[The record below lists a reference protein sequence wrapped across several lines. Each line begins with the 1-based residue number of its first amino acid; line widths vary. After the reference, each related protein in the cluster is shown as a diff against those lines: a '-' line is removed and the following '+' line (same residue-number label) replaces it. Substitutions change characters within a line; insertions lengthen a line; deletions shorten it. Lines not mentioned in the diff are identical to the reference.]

1 MTELIIERA
10 EHSTERN
17 ILIENNTCNIKDFFS
32 NLCKNNFTYESD
44 KDSFKYDIILSIV
57 NGSLSELLTQVVN
70 NGTEFIIKEGNEV
83 YQISTIS
90 NQKNYENNL
99 TNIDFKQCEEKIRE
113 KEGIPDGELVIF
125 KIEHMIEGYKI
136 PVIEYA
142 IFGENGEY
150 INLDYCEDISSLYYI
165 PVSINEDNLFM
176 HDPSSEYYNDMC
188 YKYKS
193 DNGIDVT
200 IYDRKNN
207 YNENNLSL
215 CEANCTFKGYNS
227 STLKAECECKTK
239 SYMYTVDDLSRD
251 DLLDKMENKQSL
263 TNLNLMKCNNLLSN
277 TENIKN
283 NTGFF
288 LIAIIIVLFII
299 VMIIFCV
306 KGYNTLE
313 NKIDEVISIKFKPDK
328 KTKKNKS
335 RDLIQ
340 HVVPNQR
347 GIIKGT
353 KGRKNK
359 KMNSSKNPKRNLYLG
374 NNKKARGDDKK
385 LTMPKNNSNNK
396 KENEEDF
403 LKSTNDY
410 ELNNLSYELALK
422 YDKREFC
429 DYYFSLIRTKQI
441 IYFSF
446 CDFND
451 YNSGV
456 VKKFIFFL
464 SFALHYTINALFFTD
479 KIMHQIYQDD
489 GKYNIIFQLPYITYS
504 AIISSFILRIML
516 YTLVLTEKSVLEVKN
531 QKSKPLA
538 LLKKK
543 KALKCVIIKFTIFFV
558 LNLILLIIFWYYLT
572 CFNALYANTQLDLII
587 NSIISFAMSS
597 VYPFLINILPAFFR
611 MDSLSENKK
620 EKKNKNKKKKITK
633 EIGNKNFKNEG
644 EYVYKVSQWL
654 QLL

>member
-1 MTELIIERA
+1 M
-10 EHSTERN
+10 
-17 ILIENNTCNIKDFFS
+17 
-32 NLCKNNFTYESD
+32 
-44 KDSFKYDIILSIV
+44 
-57 NGSLSELLTQVVN
+57 
-70 NGTEFIIKEGNEV
+70 
-83 YQISTIS
+83 
-90 NQKNYENNL
+90 
-99 TNIDFKQCEEKIRE
+99 
-113 KEGIPDGELVIF
+113 IF

-251 DLLDKMENKQSL
+251 DLLDKMENRQSL

-277 TENIKN
+277 AENIKN

-288 LIAIIIVLFII
+288 LIAIIIALFII

-441 IYFSF
+441 IFFSF

-516 YTLVLTEKSVLEVKN
+516 YALVLTEKSVLEVKN

-538 LLKKK
+538 LLEKK
-543 KALKCVIIKFTIFFV
+543 KALKCVIIKFTIFFA
-558 LNLILLIIFWYYLT
+558 LNLVLLIIFWYYLT